1 MAEKTFCI
9 YLTFSVLIEISITES
24 KANANNASQL
34 LTWLSFLEQ
43 LPKLCINNRKTMEQL
58 ANWLCDFRER
68 KSQVQGAY
76 MAIDKFPLRM
86 NFQ

>member
-1 MAEKTFCI
+1 MAEKNFCI

-24 KANANNASQL
+24 KANANNTSKL
-34 LTWLSFLEQ
+34 LTWLSFLEH

-58 ANWLCDFRER
+58 ANWLCDFGERE
-68 KSQVQGAY
+68 SQVQTTS